1 MKKEIPK
8 KGYRTLSL
16 VWTLA
21 AASMAVAVVRR
32 LPELNVPLLVLL
44 LFSVLIAYNFRQ
56 AYRRAP
62 DETVPVP
69 PSRSYDWDDEEDDFY
84 VAPPPPIGS
93 QLFTDDTPARPYGQ
107 NQDSEEN
114 DHE

>member
-44 LFSVLIAYNFRQ
+44 LFSVLIAYNFWQ
-56 AYRRAP
+56 AYHRTP
-62 DETVPVP
+62 DEAGPGQP
-69 PSRSYDWDDEEDDFY
+69 ARFDEWDDEEDDFY

-93 QLFTDDTPARPYGQ
+93 QLFTDDAPARPCGQ